1 MECMLY
7 KEFAMH
13 SDFSGQIELMVNLR
27 HKYAAMNDLAYA
39 LLKITQRGQSLK
51 ALAWL
56 CVGVDDHIIKAERG
70 ITRHLWK
77 KLLLQPCSASTLTA
91 FLHCDSS

>member
-1 MECMLY
+1 
-7 KEFAMH
+7 
-13 SDFSGQIELMVNLR
+13 MVNLR
-27 HKYAAMNDLAYA
+27 HKYAAMHDLAYA

-70 ITRHLWK
+70 KTRHL
-77 KLLLQPCSASTLTA
+77 
-91 FLHCDSS
+91 